1 MLFIKVT
8 LQINELQAVIDELK
22 ILIESAK
29 LPRSKK
35 LINDEINKIE
45 KEIESLTSIK
55 ANATRKMATELSV
68 SKSLI

>member
-45 KEIESLTSIK
+45 KEIESLASIK